1 MTDSNV
7 VNNQVVAQAS
17 SQFIS
22 IVPENGEQF
31 NPRQKI
37 IFNIE
42 PEIGFIKNDSYI
54 VFDVLNSSS
63 DASRATL
70 QKNLGAH
77 ALIER
82 VDIFSKETGILLESN
97 THYREWCN
105 IEHQYYHDSW
115 NNKINHE
122 GVGEPVQS
130 WTHSVD
136 GANVVTSKRSVPDS
150 KNIANNQLSPLQ
162 RDVERDGTNHTMVGG
177 KPAYMTRR
185 FCIPLKCGIFGAY
198 DMEEKAIP
206 VMNFGGLRI
215 EITLAEPK
223 EALQRLGC
231 VRKNLSLN
239 NNQKDEVVDLV
250 AGLSV
255 AGGDVA
261 TDFSAGG
268 VALDIVCQ
276 GDDGNIAY
284 SGLDNIQRAGL
295 CVGNKINF
303 SGKNTANAD
312 FSVDAVITKVH
323 NNPTKANGGETLDP
337 AIIIDGDLKGSL
349 FKQLVIETNVIAG
362 GPNGYKANAV
372 VKVKNDD
379 LNYRV
384 NGVELRLLQV
394 VPPPNVADSLMKGI
408 DYEFTSYEVF
418 FDNIPTATLRHQIPI
433 HSVASKALAIFTQLY
448 GSSNADG
455 AVAGAMDKLVGIL
468 PKDSKVND
476 IVFFINNRLY
486 PLRSYNPQKHA
497 DRVLCLNELV
507 KSFRAIGKQPLN
519 LGSVDFDDMEDYTN
533 TPLIAREL
541 ARNGM
546 VFDLRNAEPELR
558 VAFESARTEI
568 LRANT
573 FVFSKKIIQ
582 TTATGL
588 QVIH

>member
-37 IFNIE
+37 IFNIM

-105 IEHQYYHDSW
+105 VEHQYYHDSW

-130 WTHSVD
+130 WTHDVS
-136 GANVVTSKRSVPDS
+136 ASNVVTSKRSVPDA

-162 RDVERDGTNHTMVGG
+162 RDVERDGTNHTAVGG

-223 EALQRLGC
+223 EVLQRLGC

-255 AGGDVA
+255 AGADVA
-261 TDFSAGG
+261 TDFSATT
-268 VALDIVCQ
+268 LKIICQ

-284 SGLDNIQRAGL
+284 NGLDNIQRAGL

-312 FSVDAVITKVH
+312 FSVDTVITKVH
-323 NNPTKANGGETLDP
+323 NNPTGANGGETLDP

-349 FKQLVIETNVIAG
+349 FKQLVIETSLVNAG
-362 GPNGYKANAV
+362 PVGYKAGAI

-379 LNYRV
+379 LNYKV

-408 DYEFTSYEVF
+408 DYEFTGYEVF

-455 AVAGAMDKLVGIL
+455 ISAGAMDKLVGIL

-486 PLRSYNPQKHA
+486 PLRSYNPQKNA

-558 VAFESARTEI
+558 LAFSSSRTEI